1 MITLRVQIACV
12 EREIERRRRFY
23 GHIVETGRMSKRT
36 ADREIAEM
44 EAVLATLRG
53 LLGPEASAQPRVSPP
68 PVLDQRRME
77 KIP

>member
-1 MITLRVQIACV
+1 MIPLRIQAACV

-23 GHIVETGRMSKRT
+23 RHIVETGRMSKRT

-53 LLGPEASAQPRVSPP
+53 LEISAPQLRAEIVIPERQKEHTP
-68 PVLDQRRME
+68 
-77 KIP
+77 